1 LLNGWYRSI
10 ITKFG
15 KDKIFYD
22 DEYYSKYYS
31 NGKKSYFEF
40 KKLGDKYFIGIYEK
54 SSFHSKVEIC
64 SKVNKRIYVF
74 MDKYRMREC
83 NFFREVFD
91 KFSKRELLK

>member
-1 LLNGWYRSI
+1 MNLKTKIMDIEKQI
-10 ITKFG
+10 I
-15 KDKIFYD
+15 
-22 DEYYSKYYS
+22 
-31 NGKKSYFEF
+31 KKME
-40 KKLGDKYFIGIYEK
+40 DTEK